1 MTYPDTFYTDPTSE
15 ARKWVDAHPSDSRA
29 SSLRTQIAD
38 QPAARWVGD
47 WTSDVG
53 GNVSSYVASAAAAGR
68 TPILVAYNI
77 PHRDCAAGQSAGGAA
92 SAAAYR
98 NWISAFAAGVG
109 ARPAVVVLEP
119 DALAHLT
126 DSRCD
131 AFRTER
137 LELLNYAAQQFKDKS
152 PTTKVFL
159 DIGHGGW
166 LTPET
171 SVQWLKLGGI
181 QNVRGFALNVSNF
194 QTTAQESAHGKAIVD
209 LLASAGFAG
218 KTFVID
224 TSRNGNGPAGDGIW
238 CNPAGRRLGTAS
250 TLSAAGAGPEMTL
263 WIKSPGQS
271 DGQCGTSGQAAGV
284 FDPELAIKLVN
295 GN

>member
-1 MTYPDTFYTDPTSE
+1 M
-15 ARKWVDAHPSDSRA
+15 
-29 SSLRTQIAD
+29 
-38 QPAARWVGD
+38 
-47 WTSDVG
+47 
-53 GNVSSYVASAAAAGR
+53 
-68 TPILVAYNI
+68 PILVAYNI
-77 PHRDCAAGQSAGGAA
+77 PHRDCAAGQSAGGAT
-92 SAAAYR
+92 SAASYR

-109 ARPAVVVLEP
+109 NRPAVIVLEP

-137 LELLNYAAQQFKDKS
+137 LALLNEATLQFKEKA
-152 PTTKVFL
+152 PNAKVFL

-166 LTPET
+166 LTPEV
-171 SVQWLKLGGI
+171 SVQWLQQGGI

-194 QTTAQESAHGKAIVD
+194 QTTAHETSHGQAVAA
-209 LLASAGFAG
+209 LLASGGLPG

-238 CNPAGRRLGTAS
+238 CNPAGRRLGS
-250 TLSAAGAGPEMTL
+250 SSAVAPAGSGPEMTL

-284 FDPELAIKLVN
+284 FDPDLAIKLVN
-295 GN
+295 GQ